1 MVHEQRS
8 PHARSRCPRSSP
20 RPGAGPDER
29 RLRGAGRLRPAP
41 PVPPGARQ
49 AGHGT
54 SRPRRAARLRQQQH
68 QVPDRRRDRRVDQGQ
83 AVPVRAVH
91 PHRRAGPVGF
101 RLGRR
106 APPDVLPVAQAGE
119 LHRLLHHD
127 ARRRPARVR
136 AHGEAG
142 RRDQGPP
149 GAGGHRERARRRRLR
164 RGPHLLRAASSAHRH
179 QGRPAGDAGRQ
190 ADQVERRDRP
200 AVHRRRHGRRHLRR
214 HRRGA
219 QARSA
224 GERDRR
230 AGEQAPV
237 RDGLGRRSSR
247 STRSPASGATRTRT
261 TSPTA

>member
-1 MVHEQRS
+1 MVA
-8 PHARSRCPRSSP
+8 PIPAVPALP
-20 RPGAGPDER
+20 LTPAPGPDER
-29 RLRGAGRLRPAP
+29 RLRAAGRLRPAP
-41 PVPPGARQ
+41 PLPAGPGE
-49 AGHGT
+49 AGDGAVG
-54 SRPRRAARLRQQQH
+54 PRRAARLRQQQH

-91 PHRRAGPVGF
+91 PDRRTGAVGL

-106 APPDVLPVAQAGE
+106 APPAVLSVAQAGE

-136 AHGEAG
+136 AHRQAG

-149 GAGGHRERARRRRLR
+149 GAGRRRKRARRRRLR
-164 RGPHLLRAASSAHRH
+164 RGPHLLRAAETADRH

-190 ADQVERRDRP
+190 AAQVARTRSPCCLPRP
-200 AVHRRRHGRRHLRR
+200 PWSTVRTPTSPKPSGPGCGRTRSSRWR
-214 HRRGA
+214 TSACTRW
-219 QARSA
+219 ARTT
-224 GERDRR
+224 
-230 AGEQAPV
+230 
-237 RDGLGRRSSR
+237 SSR